1 MLILVAK
8 VSSILLFDM
17 DAPFTPARGVVTVFQ
32 STLGLICVTALMLT
46 FYPPAAYKRWIES
59 RSPETFAES

>member
-1 MLILVAK
+1 
-8 VSSILLFDM
+8 
-17 DAPFTPARGVVTVFQ
+17 
-32 STLGLICVTALMLT
+32 VTALMLT